1 MVESLFLCASEH
13 QIHRFNMQN
22 ISMFKRHNKIVK
34 YYYETIRY
42 KNLHSQK
49 EKMPDKIIGDLL
61 KRTEIGKE
69 IVCEVSKIMDDSVE
83 LVMH

>member
-1 MVESLFLCASEH
+1 MVESPFLCASEH

-34 YYYETIRY
+34 YYYETIRH

-61 KRTEIGKE
+61 KRTEIGKAF
-69 IVCEVSKIMDDSVE
+69 VWDVSKIMDASVE